1 MALSACV
8 ALAAAGCGSSSPASP
23 ASSSESTAAQ
33 EGAAPTTA
41 GETTSQSAGSAPV
54 ESGDHSVQEYGSK
67 ASGTEA
73 SAPSAA
79 MRSFFTA
86 FAAPDYAKVCA
97 GLAAANLEELSQF
110 AKQGGGCPAALKLL
124 NLHAGASEA
133 KAAAAA
139 PIKSVR
145 VKGDT
150 AFIIFTPK
158 GGKPSFFVMKRE
170 GGAWKAI
177 SLGPGTPLE
186 P

>member
-1 MALSACV
+1 MFTVC
-8 ALAAAGCGSSSPASP
+8 AADVD
-23 ASSSESTAAQ
+23 ESLL
-33 EGAAPTTA
+33 P
-41 GETTSQSAGSAPV
+41 GE
-54 ESGDHSVQEYGSK
+54 
-67 ASGTEA
+67 
-73 SAPSAA
+73 SAA
-79 MRSFFTA
+79 
-86 FAAPDYAKVCA
+86 D
-97 GLAAANLEELSQF
+97 
-110 AKQGGGCPAALKLL
+110 
-124 NLHAGASEA
+124 ASERLARAKA